1 METHEATTDSSLSNS
16 GLTDTSTK
24 EGLEDDLAKGLF
36 LFLQPP
42 LKDIYMQMEEI
53 KNSQNDFTCQ
63 LDKIDLEIE
72 KIKINCDDIPELTI
86 YIQKMLDS
94 KKRITNIRTVLNSTY
109 TRLHNL
115 HQNIMKEA
123 TKKKAI
129 LEP

>member
-63 LDKIDLEIE
+63 LDKIDLE

>member
-63 LDKIDLEIE
+63 LDKIDL
-72 KIKINCDDIPELTI
+72 D
-86 YIQKMLDS
+86 
-94 KKRITNIRTVLNSTY
+94 
-109 TRLHNL
+109 
-115 HQNIMKEA
+115 
-123 TKKKAI
+123 
-129 LEP
+129 